1 VRPENFPN
9 LSKIQT
15 MLRNYFKT
23 AFRNMRRNK
32 LFTGLNI
39 FGLATGLA
47 CSILIFLW
55 VQDELSY
62 DRFNP
67 GAERIFRLIETV
79 KDVQTPMVPT
89 AFISAIK
96 GQVPQAKNAT
106 RLYPA
111 HRVMTVNG
119 RTFNETN
126 AFFTDSNFLQIF
138 NYPLLRGD
146 RRTVLVSPNSVLL
159 TEATAISYFGSVDRA
174 MNSPIFD
181 QTDSVLRQVT
191 GILADVPAN
200 SHLQFDLLMPVSNW
214 DRMMDQSQT
223 WRYFDS
229 YTYVQLAD
237 RATLVQAI
245 ETRLN
250 AIRDSAIVNTPAV
263 PARLSLQPLLDVH
276 LRSHVKDDI
285 PRQGNIEYVRIFSII
300 AVFILLIACV
310 NFMNLATALSGTRAK
325 EVGLRKTVG
334 ALRWQ
339 LIGQFM
345 AESLLLALLSLGLA
359 LLLVYAVL
367 PSFNALSGKS
377 MSLDLFDLP
386 VLGKMFGM
394 ALITGVLAGCY
405 PAFYL
410 SSFNV
415 IDVIKGR
422 LRLGGKGSFLRNG
435 LVVVQFSIAVIL
447 MISSLII
454 YQQLR
459 FMHDRDPGFD
469 RKRLLYIRIPET
481 TEGLDFSALL
491 NELRRLPFVD
501 DLTMTWELPT
511 GFHYSSPLSW
521 RGMDKKTLVIAKRMG
536 VDEHYIHTMGMKM
549 AAGRFYTATDADT
562 DSAYVINETA
572 ARAMGVTPSDAVG
585 KLITI
590 NNREG
595 TVVGVTKDFNFQP
608 VYQPI
613 EPLVMKRRGAG
624 EYLLIRV
631 NGGAVQKML
640 ATIQDRC
647 RRVLG
652 GTPFSYG
659 FVDQDLDRLYQSEA
673 KMGLLFRIFS
683 VLAIGISCLGLF
695 GLATFATRR
704 RTREIGVRKVL
715 GAGEF
720 SVVLL
725 LTREFLVLV
734 ALALLIAFPIAWYAM
749 HRWLEGYVYK
759 VAISGWI
766 FAGAGALALAVAFV
780 TVSYQTVRAAMAN
793 PVDALRGSD

>member
-1 VRPENFPN
+1 
-9 LSKIQT
+9 

-67 GAERIFRLIETV
+67 GADRIFRLVEKV
-79 KDVQTPMVPT
+79 KDVQTSRVPT
-89 AFISAIK
+89 AFITAIK
-96 GQVPQAKNAT
+96 AQVPQAKNAT
-106 RLYPA
+106 RLYA
-111 HRVMTVNG
+111 ALRLMTVNG

-126 AFFTDSNFLQIF
+126 TFFTDSNFLQIF

-146 RRTVLVSPNSVLL
+146 RRTVLASPNSVLL
-159 TEATAISYFGSVDRA
+159 TEATAIRYFGSVDRA

-181 QTDSVLRQVT
+181 QSDSMMRQVT
-191 GILADVPAN
+191 GILANVPAN

-214 DRMMDQSQT
+214 DQRMDQTQT

-237 RATLVQAI
+237 RATSVQAI
-245 ETRLN
+245 ETLLDG
-250 AIRDSAIVNTPAV
+250 IRDSAIVNTLAV
-263 PARLSLQPLLDVH
+263 PARLFLQPLLDVH
-276 LRSHVKDDI
+276 LRSHIKNDI
-285 PRQGNIEYVRIFSII
+285 EGQGNIEYVRIFSVI
-300 AVFILLIACV
+300 AVLILLIACV

-359 LLLVYAVL
+359 LLLVYLVL
-367 PSFNALSGKS
+367 PSFNSLSGKLI
-377 MSLDLFDLP
+377 SLDLFDLS
-386 VLGKMFGM
+386 VLGKMLGI

-415 IDVIKGR
+415 IDVIKGQ
-422 LRLGGKGSFLRNG
+422 LRLSWKDSLLRNG
-435 LVVVQFSIAVIL
+435 LVVVQFSIAVVL
-447 MISSLII
+447 MISTVII

-459 FMHDRDPGFD
+459 FMHDRDLGFD
-469 RKRLLYIRIPET
+469 RTRLLYIRLPQT
-481 TEGLDFSALL
+481 REGVDFSALQS
-491 NELRRLPFVD
+491 ELRRLPFVN

-511 GFHYSSPLSW
+511 GFHLTSPLRW
-521 RGMDKKTLVIAKRMG
+521 RGMDKKTLVIATRTG
-536 VDEHYIHTMGMKM
+536 GDEHYIHTMGMKM
-549 AAGRFYTATDADT
+549 AAGRFYTATDT
-562 DSAYVINETA
+562 ESDSAYVINETA

-590 NNREG
+590 NGTEG
-595 TVVGVTKDFNFQP
+595 AVVGVIKDFDFKP

-613 EPLVMKRRGAG
+613 EPLVMKHRGGG

-631 NGGAVQKML
+631 GSGDVQKML
-640 ATIQDRC
+640 ATIQERC
-647 RRVLG
+647 RGLWSEM
-652 GTPFSYG
+652 PFAYG

-683 VLAIGISCLGLF
+683 VLSIGISCLGLF

-725 LTREFLVLV
+725 LAKEFLILV
-734 ALALLIAFPIAWYAM
+734 GLALLVAFPVAWYAM
-749 HRWLEGYVYK
+749 HVWLEGYIYK
-759 VAISGWI
+759 VAISGWV
-766 FAGAGALALAVAFV
+766 FAGAGALALVIAFV

-793 PVDALRGSD
+793 PVDALRGND

>member
-1 VRPENFPN
+1 
-9 LSKIQT
+9 

-67 GAERIFRLIETV
+67 AADRIFRLVEKV
-79 KDVQTPMVPT
+79 KDVQTSRVPT
-89 AFISAIK
+89 AFIAAIK
-96 GQVPQAKNAT
+96 AQVPQAKNAT
-106 RLYPA
+106 RLYPT
-111 HRVMTVNG
+111 HRLMTVNG

-126 AFFTDSNFLQIF
+126 TFFTDANFLQIF

-146 RRTVLVSPNSVLL
+146 RRTVLASPTSVLL
-159 TEATAISYFGSVDRA
+159 TEATAIRYFGSVDRA

-181 QTDSVLRQVT
+181 QSDSMMRQVT
-191 GILADVPAN
+191 GILANVPAN

-214 DRMMDQSQT
+214 DQRMDQTQT

-237 RATLVQAI
+237 RATSVQAI
-245 ETRLN
+245 ETQLN
-250 AIRDSAIVNTPAV
+250 AIRDRAIVNTLAV
-263 PARLSLQPLLDVH
+263 PARLYLQPLLDVH
-276 LRSHVKDDI
+276 LRSHVKNDI
-285 PRQGNIEYVRIFSII
+285 EGQGNIEYVRIFSMI
-300 AVFILLIACV
+300 AVLILLIACV

-359 LLLVYAVL
+359 LLLVYLVL
-367 PSFNALSGKS
+367 PSFNSLSGKLI
-377 MSLDLFDLP
+377 SLDLLDLS
-386 VLGKMFGM
+386 VLGKMLGI
-394 ALITGVLAGCY
+394 ALTTGVLAGCY

-415 IDVIKGR
+415 VDVIKGQLSVSR
-422 LRLGGKGSFLRNG
+422 KDSFLRNG
-435 LVVVQFSIAVIL
+435 LVVVQFSIAVVL
-447 MISSLII
+447 MISTVII

-459 FMHDRDPGFD
+459 FMHDRDLGFD
-469 RKRLLYIRIPET
+469 RKRLLYIRLPQT
-481 TEGLDFSALL
+481 GEGLDFSALQ
-491 NELRRLPFVD
+491 NELRRLPFVN
-501 DLTMTWELPT
+501 DLTATWELPT
-511 GFHYSSPLSW
+511 GFHLTSPLRW
-521 RGMDKKTLVIAKRMG
+521 RGMDKKTLVIITRMG
-536 VDEHYIHTMGMKM
+536 GDEHYIHTMGMKM
-549 AAGRFYTATDADT
+549 AAGRFFEATDTDS

-572 ARAMGVTPSDAVG
+572 ARAMGVAPSDAVG

-590 NNREG
+590 NGREG
-595 TVVGVTKDFNFQP
+595 TVVGVIKDFDFKP

-613 EPLVMKRRGAG
+613 EPLVMKHRGDG
-624 EYLLIRV
+624 EFLMIRV
-631 NGGAVQKML
+631 GSGEVQKML
-640 ATIQDRC
+640 ATIQEKC
-647 RRVLG
+647 RG
-652 GTPFSYG
+652 MWGEMPFSYG
-659 FVDQDLDRLYQSEA
+659 FVDQDLDRLYQNEA

-683 VLAIGISCLGLF
+683 VLSIGISCLGLF

-725 LTREFLVLV
+725 LAKEFLVLV
-734 ALALLIAFPIAWYAM
+734 GLALVVAFPLAWYAM
-749 HRWLEGYVYK
+749 HQWLEGYIYK
-759 VAISGWI
+759 VAISGWV
-766 FAGAGALALAVAFV
+766 FAGAGVLALVVAFV

-793 PVDALRGSD
+793 PVDALRGD

>member
-1 VRPENFPN
+1 
-9 LSKIQT
+9 

-67 GAERIFRLIETV
+67 GADRIFRLVEKV
-79 KDVQTPMVPT
+79 KDVQTSRVPT
-89 AFISAIK
+89 AFITAIK
-96 GQVPQAKNAT
+96 AQVPQAKNAT
-106 RLYPA
+106 RLYA
-111 HRVMTVNG
+111 ALRLMTVNG

-126 AFFTDSNFLQIF
+126 TFFTDSNFLQIF

-146 RRTVLVSPNSVLL
+146 RRTVLASPNSVLL
-159 TEATAISYFGSVDRA
+159 TEATAIRYFGSVDRA

-181 QTDSVLRQVT
+181 QSDSMMRQVT
-191 GILADVPAN
+191 GILANVPAN

-214 DRMMDQSQT
+214 DQRMDQTQT

-237 RATLVQAI
+237 RATSVQAI
-245 ETRLN
+245 ETLLDG
-250 AIRDSAIVNTPAV
+250 IRDRAIVNTLAV
-263 PARLSLQPLLDVH
+263 PARLFLQPLLDVH
-276 LRSHVKDDI
+276 LRSHIKNDI
-285 PRQGNIEYVRIFSII
+285 EGQGNIEYVRIFSVI
-300 AVFILLIACV
+300 AVLILLIACV

-367 PSFNALSGKS
+367 PSFNSLSGKLI
-377 MSLDLFDLP
+377 SLDLFDLS
-386 VLGKMFGM
+386 VLGKMLGI

-415 IDVIKGR
+415 VDVIKGQ
-422 LRLGGKGSFLRNG
+422 LRLSWKDSLLRNG
-435 LVVVQFSIAVIL
+435 LVVVQFSIAVVL
-447 MISSLII
+447 MISTVII

-459 FMHDRDPGFD
+459 FMHDRDLGFD
-469 RKRLLYIRIPET
+469 RTRLLYIRLPQT
-481 TEGLDFSALL
+481 REGVDFSALQS
-491 NELRRLPFVD
+491 ELRRLPFVN

-511 GFHYSSPLSW
+511 GFHLTSPLRW
-521 RGMDKKTLVIAKRMG
+521 RGMDKKTLVIATRTG
-536 VDEHYIHTMGMKM
+536 GDEHYIHTMGMKM
-549 AAGRFYTATDADT
+549 AAGRFYTATDT
-562 DSAYVINETA
+562 ESDSAYVINETA

-590 NNREG
+590 NGTEG
-595 TVVGVTKDFNFQP
+595 AVVGVIKDFDFKP

-613 EPLVMKRRGAG
+613 EPLVMKHRGDGG

-631 NGGAVQKML
+631 GSGEVQKML
-640 ATIQDRC
+640 ARIQERC
-647 RRVLG
+647 RGLWSEM
-652 GTPFSYG
+652 PFGYG

-683 VLAIGISCLGLF
+683 VLSIGISCLGLF

-725 LTREFLVLV
+725 LAKEFLVLV
-734 ALALLIAFPIAWYAM
+734 GLALLVAFPVAWYAM
-749 HRWLEGYVYK
+749 HVWLEGYIYK
-759 VAISGWI
+759 VAISGWV
-766 FAGAGALALAVAFV
+766 FAGAGALALVVAFV

-793 PVDALRGSD
+793 PVDALRGND